1 MKIASRRVA
10 LFAAAGMMLLPLVLG
25 TSPLPPPYNEYVVSG
40 TVLRHDG
47 GPAMNVIVSLVG
59 KWNNFADSVIDL
71 RGTAIRYQSV
81 KSVAVADANGRFTLD
96 IQMEMK
102 LDSLAMMVNALDKPA
117 HISGFLPSPDSR
129 DEIVTVIPAEMSGC
143 HGCETVT
150 PTHNYVSGYRYT
162 LSVGLTVPY

>member
-10 LFAAAGMMLLPLVLG
+10 SFAAAVMMLLPLVLG

-71 RGTAIRYQSV
+71 RWTAIRYQSV
-81 KSVAVADANGRFTLD
+81 KSVAVTDANGAFSLD
-96 IQMEMK
+96 IQMEWK
-102 LDSLAMMVNALDKPA
+102 LDSLAIMVNGLDKPA
-117 HISGFLPSPDSR
+117 HVSRFLPPPDSR
-129 DEIVTVIPAEMSGC
+129 DEIVTESPAEMSGC

-150 PTHNYVSGYRYT
+150 PAHNYVAGYRYAMT
-162 LSVGLTVPY
+162 LGTTVPY